1 MWYRC
6 GIAVGVWMVVLGAG
20 ISAARGADDDTRHFP
35 SFANLADS
43 MLSVDQPPV
52 RTATVADDDQPAREQ
67 QALVPLPP
75 GAWTGMTGLAA
86 LTLMASRKAIARFV
100 R

>member
-6 GIAVGVWMVVLGAG
+6 GIALGVWMVVLGAG
-20 ISAARGADDDTRHFP
+20 VSAARGADDDARRFP
-35 SFANLADS
+35 SFANFSDS
-43 MLSVDQPPV
+43 MTTLDQQPM
-52 RTATVADDDQPAREQ
+52 RAATVADDDQPTRE

-86 LTLMASRKAIARFV
+86 LTLVASRKAIARFV